1 MAMSG
6 LEPNTTII
14 RTKSLPRIEL
24 TSPILVASDKDSQGS
39 YKSYNVHEQEI
50 LEKPTVRRPTVK
62 ALIDKHRSFQD
73 KLLNAKVN
81 DFNTKKKSF
90 ANACQNLCAS
100 YNDCIKM
107 DGDSKQVENVENFVK
122 NHVFEVLNAE
132 ILVNNQ
138 KPLEIEKHVLRSEN
152 IDFKTGTLELD
163 TILTTMGKSFWQNIV
178 SVVSINNAYYQCLSQ
193 IMDNRKFKNIEDV
206 KVHVNSVLKIAGD
219 DRELIGSE
227 LLATSKEYMEKI
239 GIVLDGKL
247 NDKLKK
253 SLTSNHNNKISALSM
268 ELAQSKRRMKIAE
281 NSIAQLQKEKKDL
294 LNILNSY
301 DSENIHKISLEKRLE
316 AEQQKN
322 NELRDLISTIFKK
335 KMPFNTT

>member
-1 MAMSG
+1 MSG
-6 LEPNTTII
+6 LEPNAAII

-24 TSPILVASDKDSQGS
+24 TSPILVASDQDSQGS
-39 YKSYNVHEQEI
+39 YKSCNVHEQEI
-50 LEKPTVRRPTVK
+50 QRKPTVRRTTVK

-90 ANACQNLCAS
+90 VNACQNLCAS
-100 YNDCIKM
+100 YNDCIQM

-122 NHVFEVLNAE
+122 NHVYEVLNADF
-132 ILVNNQ
+132 LVNYQ
-138 KPLEIEKHVLRSEN
+138 LQLEIEKHVLRSES

-178 SVVSINNAYYQCLSQ
+178 SVVSINNAYYQCLLQ
-193 IMDNRKFKNIEDV
+193 IMDNRKFQNLEDV
-206 KVHVNSVLKIAGD
+206 VAHVNSVLKIDGD
-219 DRELIGSE
+219 DQELIGSE
-227 LLATSKEYMEKI
+227 LLATSKKYMEKI
-239 GIVLDGKL
+239 GIVL
-247 NDKLKK
+247 NEKLKK
-253 SLTSNHNNKISALSM
+253 PQSSNLHSSKISALSM
-268 ELAQSKRRMKIAE
+268 DVAQSKRRMKIAE

-294 LNILNSY
+294 LNILASY

-335 KMPFNTT
+335 KMPSQ

>member
-6 LEPNTTII
+6 LEPNAAII

-24 TSPILVASDKDSQGS
+24 TSPILVASDQDSQGS
-39 YKSYNVHEQEI
+39 YKSCNVHEQEI
-50 LEKPTVRRPTVK
+50 QRKPTVRRTTVK

-90 ANACQNLCAS
+90 VNACQNLCAS
-100 YNDCIKM
+100 YNDCIQM

-122 NHVFEVLNAE
+122 NHVYEVLNADF
-132 ILVNNQ
+132 LVNYQ
-138 KPLEIEKHVLRSEN
+138 LQLEIEKHVLRSES

-178 SVVSINNAYYQCLSQ
+178 SVVSINNAYYQCLLQ
-193 IMDNRKFKNIEDV
+193 IMDNRKFQNLEDV
-206 KVHVNSVLKIAGD
+206 VAHVNSVLKIDGD
-219 DRELIGSE
+219 DQELIGSE
-227 LLATSKEYMEKI
+227 LLATSKKYMEKI
-239 GIVLDGKL
+239 GIVL
-247 NDKLKK
+247 NEKLKK
-253 SLTSNHNNKISALSM
+253 PQSSNLHSSKISALSM
-268 ELAQSKRRMKIAE
+268 DVAQSKRRMKIAE

-294 LNILNSY
+294 LNILASY

-335 KMPFNTT
+335 KMPSQ